1 MVDMWL
7 LCGKD
12 ASLLVGALM
21 YVRPLREFNTVV
33 WSPNTARDI
42 DAIESVQRRP
52 VDPWSVCV
60 PIYPI

>member
-42 DAIESVQRRP
+42 DAIESV
-52 VDPWSVCV
+52 
-60 PIYPI
+60 